1 MNWYWL
7 MYAFVVLEKFQALL
21 IALSVIFGIIL
32 IITSVFKLPHSWGD
46 SDQKLSEPH
55 KKTTR
60 RWWRTSLVLFWLFV
74 SMAIFVPSK
83 KDAALILVG
92 GAVGEFVQND
102 ENAKKLPADLFM
114 LLRKEI
120 LEEVSDLP
128 ADVKGSIEEKL
139 GVSLE
144 TEEDKLKKLSKEQLM
159 QLYLKENENKTTE

>member
-7 MYAFVVLEKFQALL
+7 MYAFVVLEKFQSLL

-55 KKTTR
+55 KQTTK
-60 RWWRTSLVLFWLFV
+60 RWWTTSLVLFWLFV
-74 SMAIFVPSK
+74 SMAIFVPTK